1 MPSPNEKLAESLDA
15 LEALQ
20 EGNRRVFRSDDL
32 SRVHRER
39 LLENGFLQEVMK
51 GWLIS
56 SSPDAQP
63 GESTP
68 WHASFWEFCA
78 RYCNERFGDQWHLSP
93 EQSLFLHGERT
104 VIPDQLVVHS
114 PKAANNDIKLLFG
127 TTLYDLKVE
136 EMPPPAA
143 LTVREGLRLFTP
155 AAALVR
161 VPESFF
167 QLYPL
172 EVQVVM
178 ASLADASD
186 LLRLL
191 LNGGHSAKAGYLAKA
206 FRQTGRPEVADEI
219 LRAMKGAGYDVRES
233 SPFEAGQIFRKVSRP
248 TAPIVSRI
256 EMLWE
261 SMRGKVHATFPQSP
275 GLPTDKEAYLR
286 FVDEIYR
293 TDAYHSLSIEGY
305 SVTPALVERVRH
317 GDWDPQR
324 DAGARRN
331 RDALAARGYWQA
343 FQLVKKEVEKVIAG
357 ENPAARARAAHNDW
371 YRELFQ
377 PCVTA
382 GLLEPGSLAGY
393 RNIPVYLRGSRYVPP
408 RWEAVRD
415 AMPALFELLEKEPEP
430 SVRAVLGHWLLGYV
444 HPYPDGN
451 GRMARFVMNVMLASG
466 GYPWTVIRV
475 VDRKSYL
482 SALDRASIE
491 MDIHPFTNFIVHR
504 VQWRLER
511 HDLTFP
517 APMESLVFGRDM
529 VLFYGQD
536 GEAVVRCAITGE
548 ALDDHFQGSGKDR
561 LEIFRANREPLE
573 QEVRR
578 RYLAGDTELDG
589 SILIRSGDLPD
600 DLSSQRT

>member
-1 MPSPNEKLAESLDA
+1 MPSPNEKLAESLDV
-15 LEALQ
+15 LKELQ
-20 EGNRRVFRSDDL
+20 QGNRRVFRSDDL

-39 LLENGFLQEVMK
+39 LVENGFLQEVMK

-78 RYCNERFGDQWHLSP
+78 RYCDERFGEQWHLSP
-93 EQSLFLHGERT
+93 EQSIFLHGERT

-114 PKAANNDIKLLFG
+114 PKATNNDINLLFG
-127 TTLYDLKVE
+127 TTLYDLKVA
-136 EMPPPAA
+136 EMPAA
-143 LTVREGLRLFTP
+143 EALQARDGLRLFSP
-155 AAALVR
+155 PAALVR

-172 EVQVVM
+172 EAQVVM

-206 FRQTGRPEVADEI
+206 FRQTGRGELADEI

-233 SPFEAGQIFRKVSRP
+233 SPFEAGQILRKPSRP
-248 TAPIVSRI
+248 SAPMMSRV
-256 EMLWE
+256 EMLWG
-261 SMRGKVHATFPQSP
+261 SMRGQVLATFPKAP
-275 GLPTDKEAYLR
+275 GLPADKEAYLR

-305 SVTPALVERVRH
+305 SVNPALVEKVRQ
-317 GDWDPQR
+317 GDWDPQH
-324 DAGARRN
+324 DAGDRRN

-357 ENPAARARAAHNDW
+357 ENPAALARAAHNDW

-415 AMPALFELLEKEPEP
+415 AMPALFDLLENEPEA
-430 SVRAVLGHWLLGYV
+430 SVRAVLGHWLFGYI

-451 GRMARFVMNVMLASG
+451 GRMARFLMNLMLASG
-466 GYPWTVIRV
+466 GYPWTVIRI

-482 SALDRASIE
+482 TALDRASIE

-504 VQWRLER
+504 VQWRLEQ
-511 HDLTFP
+511 HDVTFP
-517 APMESLVFGRDM
+517 APNESLVFGRDLL
-529 VLFYGQD
+529 LFYGQD
-536 GEAVVRCAITGE
+536 GEAVVRCLITGE
-548 ALDDHFQGSGKDR
+548 ALEEHFQGRGKDK
-561 LEIFRANREPLE
+561 LEVFRANRQPIE
-573 QEVRR
+573 QEIRR
-578 RYLAGDTELDG
+578 KYLAGDTELDG
-589 SILIRSGDLPD
+589 SILIRSGDLPE
-600 DLSSQRT
+600 